1 MLVLS
6 IACLTF
12 SASAQ
17 APPPG
22 TRVRLSVPCDPN
34 GATCVV
40 AGTFVKAGEDSIRIA
55 SGQSTIGYGLSAVHR
70 VEASD
75 GYRTHRALGA
85 GIGFVVGAGITYF
98 VTSTGGSTSPCDRS
112 ANQDA
117 LSSTECLGLA
127 AVGGV
132 AGAGLGFLI
141 GGLFR
146 SERWRSVPLEQFRL
160 SVAPRRIGFSL
171 RAAL

>member
-1 MLVLS
+1 M
-6 IACLTF
+6 TF
-12 SASAQ
+12 PANAQ

-40 AGTFVKAGEDSIRIA
+40 AGTFVKSGEDSIRIA
-55 SGQSTIGYGLSAVHR
+55 SGEGQSTTGYGLSAVR
-70 VEASD
+70 RIEVGD

-85 GIGFVVGAGITYF
+85 GIGFVAGAGITYF

-117 LSSTECLGLA
+117 MSSTECLGLA

-141 GGLFR
+141 GSLFR
-146 SERWRSVPLEQFRL
+146 SERWRNVPLEQFRL
-160 SVAPRRIGFSL
+160 SFAPRRIGFGL

>member
-1 MLVLS
+1 M
-6 IACLTF
+6 ACVTF
-12 SASAQ
+12 PASAQ
-17 APPPG
+17 APPSG

-34 GATCVV
+34 GAICVV
-40 AGTFVKAGEDSIRIA
+40 AGAFVSSGEDSIRIA
-55 SGQSTIGYGLSAVHR
+55 SGQSTTGYGLSAVRR
-70 VEASD
+70 VEVSD

-85 GIGFVVGAGITYF
+85 GIGFVAGAGITYV

-146 SERWRSVPLEQFRL
+146 SERWRNVPLEQFRL
-160 SVAPRRIGFSL
+160 SLAPGRIGFGL